1 MEPLTTAGLAIATV
15 LATKALEKTGENVGQ
30 VLWNQTNQFVESLK
44 NQSPDTVIAIENAPE
59 QPLDYAE
66 VVLEIEA
73 AAKQNPEVA
82 QSMERLVT
90 TVDAEALPNL
100 EEIRQE
106 IIKALE
112 SHQATGETYNNEN
125 VKNFAK
131 GDIINQQN
139 TNFGE
144 KQTNIGNIGEN
155 QTIQRG
161 ENFQNINI

>member
-1 MEPLTTAGLAIATV
+1 MEPLAAAVVAISTV

-30 VLWNQTNQFVESLK
+30 VVWDQTNQFVESLR
-44 NQSPDTVIAIENAPE
+44 NQSPDTVMAIEQAPE

-66 VVLEIEA
+66 VVLEVEA

-82 QSMERLVT
+82 QAIEGLVT

-100 EEIRQE
+100 EEILE
-106 IIKALE
+106 KITKALE
-112 SHQATGETYNNEN
+112 SHQATSETYNNEN

-131 GDIINQQN
+131 RNILNQEN

-144 KQTNIGNIGEN
+144 KQTNIGNIGEK
-155 QTIQRG
+155 QTIQG
-161 ENFQNINI
+161 DQHNTF

>member
-1 MEPLTTAGLAIATV
+1 MEPLAAAVVAISTV

-30 VLWNQTNQFVESLK
+30 VVWDQTSQFVESLR
-44 NQSPDTVIAIENAPE
+44 NQSPDTVMAIEQAPE

-66 VVLEIEA
+66 VVLEVEA

-82 QSMERLVT
+82 QSIERLVT
-90 TVDAEALPNL
+90 TVDAYPLPNL

-106 IIKALE
+106 INKALE
-112 SHQATGETYNNEN
+112 SYQATGETYNNEN

-131 GDIINQQN
+131 GDIINQKN